1 MKLVRHGLSLL
12 ITAALL
18 GGCAHVAPVGVT
30 TAGEIAKRSTID
42 TLQVE
47 APGVAPAPLRV
58 RVLLPPGYDA
68 KAAIGYPV
76 LYVNDGQDLEA
87 VGLQATLATLYAQGT
102 IRPVIVV
109 AIDMPPDRMGAYF

>member
-76 LYVNDGQDLEA
+76 LYVNDGRTWRRSDC
-87 VGLQATLATLYAQGT
+87 
-102 IRPVIVV
+102 RPRSPRCMRRARFV
-109 AIDMPPDRMGAYF
+109 R